1 MKKTSTTNILAKI
14 FKKTPEKKV
23 KKKTKPKVAKKSTPP
38 KAKVVKKNI
47 PVKKT
52 KTKKVTATKIK
63 KNLKT
68 VSKKAAP
75 EKVEIKTD
83 NLRISKSNEVKPEI
97 KKVKKQETEK
107 REYKVKDYVVYPK
120 HGVGQI
126 TEFKKINIGGIDVET
141 YVLKFEKDKANG
153 MVPVNKQSHLRPLA
167 TINQVN
173 KCISILKSKPKIKR
187 SMWSRRAQEYE
198 AKISSGK
205 IYELAEVV
213 RDLNKGDDLMV
224 DQSYSERQLFEKA
237 YERILSEFQIV
248 MGVSLEDTQ
257 KKLDKALKRNLEG
270 QPKTIAAPTKIKDP
284 AADPDADSVQIT
296 DTENLTS
303 GDQLQAVERVLK
315 RTRGIAS
322 YEIISE
328 KKLIGLLE
336 PWLGTGNVTA
346 DLPIPVMIDVILNPE
361 KRFNEK
367 GLRIELSAVAPGAKL
382 DTHGRWRQNLE
393 RGLQTMRILAGLILM
408 LVTIATATVII
419 FATRAG
425 LGTNKETVEVL
436 HLIGAHDKFISR
448 QFERQFLTL
457 SLLSCIIGYGAAA
470 GIFHMLFILMT
481 DMEDMQFYLLL
492 LGVPFLSIL
501 MTWLI
506 IRNFVIRTLAKAL

>member
-1 MKKTSTTNILAKI
+1 MKKTSTKNILAKI

-23 KKKTKPKVAKKSTPP
+23 KKKTKV
-38 KAKVVKKNI
+38 KVVKKSTA
-47 PVKKT
+47 PKVKVVKKT
-52 KTKKVTATKIK
+52 KATKVAVTKIK

-68 VSKKAAP
+68 VSKKAVP
-75 EKVEIKTD
+75 EKVEKKTD

-97 KKVKKQETEK
+97 KKVKKQGTEK

-213 RDLNKGDDLMV
+213 KDLNKGDDLMV

-270 QPKTIAAPTKIKDP
+270 QAKAIAAPAKIKEP
-284 AADPDADSVQIT
+284 AAKPDTDSEPIT
-296 DTENLTS
+296 NTE
-303 GDQLQAVERVLK
+303 D
-315 RTRGIAS
+315 
-322 YEIISE
+322 
-328 KKLIGLLE
+328 
-336 PWLGTGNVTA
+336 
-346 DLPIPVMIDVILNPE
+346 
-361 KRFNEK
+361 
-367 GLRIELSAVAPGAKL
+367 
-382 DTHGRWRQNLE
+382 
-393 RGLQTMRILAGLILM
+393 
-408 LVTIATATVII
+408 
-419 FATRAG
+419 
-425 LGTNKETVEVL
+425 
-436 HLIGAHDKFISR
+436 
-448 QFERQFLTL
+448 
-457 SLLSCIIGYGAAA
+457 
-470 GIFHMLFILMT
+470 
-481 DMEDMQFYLLL
+481 
-492 LGVPFLSIL
+492 
-501 MTWLI
+501 
-506 IRNFVIRTLAKAL
+506 